1 MSEPVYHAQLF
12 QAGTVQAVEDCLAK
26 EEALQISVNGEPF
39 TITMRSPGNEE
50 ELARGLLFTEGLYR
64 EESRTPGYEISSRT
78 TEGIITSIN
87 MRIPEHYLLRSFG
100 GERNIASTSS
110 CGLCGKTSLE
120 PGAYSV
126 EERNFRI
133 APEKVMHFFETMRM
147 QQMEFGRS
155 GGTHAAAL
163 FNQYGE
169 LLVVREDIGRHNAV
183 DKVIGAMLM
192 KGNLKHAACLAVS
205 GRISYEIVSKALSA
219 NIAILA
225 SVSAPSSLAIDT
237 AMKYGLTL
245 LAFCRGNKFTV
256 YTHPERINTTQS
268 IKQA

>member
-12 QAGTVQAVEDCLAK
+12 QAGTVQAVEDCLAE
-26 EEALQISVNGEPF
+26 EEALQISVNEEPF

-50 ELARGLLFTEGLYR
+50 ELARGLLFTEGIYR
-64 EESRTPGYEISSRT
+64 EESIAPVYKISSHNAG
-78 TEGIITSIN
+78 GIITAIGIS
-87 MRIPEHYLLRSFG
+87 IPEQYLLRSFS
-100 GERNIASTSS
+100 GERHIVSTSS

-120 PGAYSV
+120 PGDYSV
-126 EERNFRI
+126 AERNFRL
-133 APEKVMHFFETMRM
+133 APEKVMRFFEVMRM

-163 FNQYGE
+163 FDQNGD
-169 LLVVREDIGRHNAV
+169 LLMVREDIGRHNAV

-192 KGNLKHAACLAVS
+192 KGQLNDAACLAVS

-237 AMKYGLTL
+237 AMKNGLTL